1 MENGGFG
8 KPGGRTNRIKS
19 MEAGQPMKVFGRDVA
34 IAEGVGGNVV
44 ETDGILFSDKQLGAY
59 QRSFEQ
65 KSSIKDGTMRDW
77 R

>member
-1 MENGGFG
+1 MENGGCG
-8 KPGGRTNRIKS
+8 RPGEGTNRIKS
-19 MEAGQPMKVFGRDVA
+19 MEAGQPMRVLGRDVA
-34 IAEGVGGNVV
+34 IAEGGGGNVV
-44 ETDGILFSDKQLGAY
+44 GTDGILFFDKQWGAY